1 MAQAT
6 NSNTEQPAPGTR
18 PHYNGYLLTEDAE
31 YLLADLANAMRG
43 IAHLTEG
50 DLRGREMPE
59 MPAQWM
65 AAIFRALADSADSIR
80 TSAAQCITA
89 TIKGA

>member
-6 NSNTEQPAPGTR
+6 NRNTEQPAPAASPR
-18 PHYNGYLLTEDAE
+18 ASGYLLTEDAE
-31 YLLADLANAMRG
+31 YRLADLADAMRG

-50 DLRGREMPE
+50 DERGREMPE
-59 MPAQWM
+59 MPAAWV

-80 TSAAQCITA
+80 ASAGQVITA